1 MRSHVIITW
10 FATRHKE
17 GRDGI
22 WILFQPPHCVLLLGY
37 RRGAAVMPTHPPL
50 VSRLFHWRAS
60 LCGTNY
66 GTQTTRCH
74 CKLSSVAFVMVKQSS
89 LPNVPTCV
97 DLAYSPSF
105 DGYLELNINVQE
117 VSMVGIAT

>member
-1 MRSHVIITW
+1 MESGSYSNHHTVCCCWNIAGEQLSCQLIPRSFPDYSTGV
-10 FATRHKE
+10 
-17 GRDGI
+17 
-22 WILFQPPHCVLLLGY
+22 
-37 RRGAAVMPTHPPL
+37 HP
-50 VSRLFHWRAS
+50 F
-60 LCGTNY
+60 CGTNY

-105 DGYLELNINVQE
+105 DGYLELSINVHE